1 MLIKFADKNTI
12 DVFVGAGWK
21 QWTRFEVKGKYF
33 KKVAGVS
40 LSPANMSM
48 LKERFNG

>member
-1 MLIKFADKNTI
+1 MLIKFAEAGVI
-12 DVFVGAGWK
+12 DVFVGTGWK
-21 QWTRFEVKGKYF
+21 QWTRFEIKGKYF